1 LTGRRI
7 NKINGFPCEEAM
19 NDQRTSDVIRAV
31 SVPLIRQLTVA
42 ETQLARLAADGDE
55 ASAKALWPYVKREMG
70 R

>member
-1 LTGRRI
+1 
-7 NKINGFPCEEAM
+7 M